1 MKSITVILTCF
12 NRCSKT
18 TACIKSI
25 NNTNTQNRYSF
36 IVVDD
41 NSKDETL
48 SSLNLM
54 SKKGIDIVILKGS
67 GNLYYSGGM
76 RLGIEYALNNTD
88 SDYYLIINDDVS
100 FYDGIIDKMIIDH
113 SASLNKEEPTVFV
126 GCTLGNDGKFT
137 YGGIKYEKG
146 INYSG
151 IGPDEDCFCDTFN
164 ANCVLIPKD
173 IFKIT
178 PNIDPVFIHSLG
190 DFDYGMSISGN
201 GNRIKTYHEFVGI
214 CEKNSQKGGWYDKK
228 LSVLQR
234 IKAKEDPK
242 GAPFKPWFFYLK
254 KNFGLMPALI
264 HSITPYIRILIR
276 K

>member
-1 MKSITVILTCF
+1 MRSITVILTCF

-18 TACIKSI
+18 TGCIKSI
-25 NNTNTQNRYSF
+25 NNKNPENRYRF

-41 NSKDETL
+41 KSKDSTL
-48 SSLNLM
+48 SSLDQM
-54 SKKGIDIVILKGS
+54 SKEGIDIVIINGS

-88 SDYYLIINDDVS
+88 SDFYLMINDDVS
-100 FYDGIIDKMIIDH
+100 FYDNIIDKMVRDY
-113 SASLNKEEPTVFV
+113 SSYLASEGPAVFV

-137 YGGIKYEKG
+137 YGGIKYDKG
-146 INYSG
+146 INYSK

-173 IFKIT
+173 IFKSS

-190 DFDYGMSISGN
+190 DFDYGMTISAN
-201 GNRIKTYHEFVGI
+201 GNRIITYHEFVGI

-228 LSVLQR
+228 LSIAER

-254 KNFGLMPALI
+254 KNFGLMSALI
-264 HSITPYIRILIR
+264 HSITP
-276 K
+276 